1 MGHDVAGALHAIL
14 LAALAAL
21 LPVALLRLGAAGV
34 RAVAPHDAE
43 AVPALR
49 AAGAVAGLALGLA
62 LLATT
67 PDPAAF
73 LPGRMLEAAAPW
85 SLGLGRFLSDHA
97 LPGVGA
103 GAALLDALRNP
114 AGIGG
119 LAAWG
124 SAMALA
130 CGVAVAT
137 RLWNGI
143 DALRAMAAVLL
154 QAGLVAALLHYG
166 LHLAGWLAARMGFWT
181 FGLALLLF
189 QRWRYAP
196 RPAH

>member
-62 LLATT
+62 FLATT

-73 LPGRMLEAAAPW
+73 LPGRMLDGAAPW
-85 SLGLGRFLSDHA
+85 SLGLGRFLADHA
-97 LPGVGA
+97 LPGAGA
-103 GAALLDALRNP
+103 GVALLDALRNP

-124 SAMALA
+124 AVVALA

-137 RLWNGI
+137 RLWNGS
-143 DALRAMAAVLL
+143 DALRAIAAVLL
-154 QAGLVAALLHYG
+154 QAGLVATLLHYG
-166 LHLAGWLAARMGFWT
+166 LHLAGWLAAQMGFWT

-189 QRWRYAP
+189 QRRRYAE